1 MRIVFAGTPN
11 AAVPTLHALAAG
23 EHDVVAVVTRPD
35 APLGRKRVLTP
46 SPVAQAAEQL
56 GLPVLKP
63 ARLDENATEAI
74 LAARPE
80 LGVIVAYGALV
91 REPLLSAPTHGWVN
105 LHVSLLPAWRG
116 AAPVQRAVIAGDEST
131 GAAVFRL
138 VPELDAGDVYD
149 RIERAIAPDETAG
162 ELLDALAVDGAAL
175 VARVV
180 DAISEGTA
188 VAVPQ
193 QGTPTLAPKLGIE
206 DARLDLTQDARTV
219 YARLRGVTPEPGAFI
234 TIDGAHVKVLS
245 AARSAAESLPAGALR
260 LSGVHAY
267 LGTATSPLELISVQP
282 AGKRAMT
289 AADWLRG
296 MPAGVRADLPHD
308 ASAGGAATGSEPES

>member
-1 MRIVFAGTPN
+1 
-11 AAVPTLHALAAG
+11 
-23 EHDVVAVVTRPD
+23 
-35 APLGRKRVLTP
+35 
-46 SPVAQAAEQL
+46 
-56 GLPVLKP
+56 
-63 ARLDENATEAI
+63 
-74 LAARPE
+74 
-80 LGVIVAYGALV
+80 
-91 REPLLSAPTHGWVN
+91 VN
-105 LHVSLLPAWRG
+105 LHFSLLPAWRG

-245 AARSAAESLPAGALR
+245 AARSAAESLPPGALR
-260 LSGVHAY
+260 LSGAHAY

-282 AGKRAMT
+282 AGKRAMA

-296 MPAGVRADLPHD
+296 MPAGVRADLPLD
-308 ASAGGAATGSEPES
+308 ASAGGAATGSEAAS

>member
-23 EHDVVAVVTRPD
+23 KHDVVAVVTRPD

-56 GLPVLKP
+56 GLPVLKT
-63 ARLDENATEAI
+63 ARLDEDATETI
-74 LAARPE
+74 LAARPD

-105 LHVSLLPAWRG
+105 LHFSLLPAWRG
-116 AAPVQRAVIAGDEST
+116 AAPVQRAVIAGDELT

-149 RIERAIAPDETAG
+149 RFERAIGPDDTAG

-180 DAISEGTA
+180 DAISDGTA

-206 DARLDLTQDARTV
+206 DARLDLTQDARAV

-234 TIDGAHVKVLS
+234 TVDGARVKVLA
-245 AARSAAESLPAGALR
+245 AARSAAEPLAPGALR
-260 LSGVHAY
+260 LSGAHAY

-282 AGKRAMT
+282 AGKRPMA

-296 MPAGVRADLPHD
+296 MPAGIRADIANA
-308 ASAGGAATGSEPES
+308 ASSGGAATVSEAAS

>member
-56 GLPVLKP
+56 GLPVLKT

-105 LHVSLLPAWRG
+105 LHFSLLPAWRG
-116 AAPVQRAVIAGDEST
+116 AAPVQRAVIAGDEVT

-149 RIERAIAPDETAG
+149 RIERAIGPDETAG
-162 ELLDALAVDGAAL
+162 ELLDALAIDGAAL

-180 DAISEGTA
+180 HGISDGTA